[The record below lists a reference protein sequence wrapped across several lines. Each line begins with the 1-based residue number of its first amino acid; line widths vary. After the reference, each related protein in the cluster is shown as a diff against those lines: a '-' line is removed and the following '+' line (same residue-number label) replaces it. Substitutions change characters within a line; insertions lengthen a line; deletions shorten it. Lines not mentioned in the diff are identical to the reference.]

1 MSNISFVLY
10 VIYAVAQAV
19 LVMRV
24 FRRSDR
30 CTPDGDL
37 FAFTI
42 GAVGFAPFI
51 TLCIIA
57 RAIYKSIIFLIKV
70 KND

>member
-42 GAVGFAPFI
+42 GAVFGAPI
-51 TLCIIA
+51 VTVCIVA
-57 RAIYKSIIFLIKV
+57 STVYKSILFLIKV